1 MGAVLYR
8 STWNLLKKFLLCIAD
23 KFLEGA
29 GVRIYLDN
37 SNIWIQSKKSGRD
50 QSLNSKSGNEDS
62 RVRIDPEKLQNIV
75 AKGRTVEGKFLYGSG
90 MFTNSNETLFVIEF
104 F

>member
-37 SNIWIQSKKSGRD
+37 SNSFIESKRKQMMDDKSTK
-50 QSLNSKSGNEDS
+50 QNPA
-62 RVRIDPEKLQNIV
+62 VRIDFDKLEEIV
-75 AKGRTVEGKFLYGSG
+75 AQGRTVEGKFLYGSG
-90 MFTNSNETLFVIEF
+90 MI
-104 F
+104 

>member
-37 SNIWIQSKKSGRD
+37 SNSWIEAKRAKMLDDKSTK
-50 QSLNSKSGNEDS
+50 QNPAI
-62 RVRIDPEKLQNIV
+62 RINFDKLEEIV
-75 AKGRTVEGKFLYGSG
+75 AQGRTVEGKFLYGSG
-90 MFTNSNETLFVIEF
+90 MI
-104 F
+104 